1 MKVFWSSSFIFKILN
16 DPSVFEQ
23 ESRLVMREKNYSWFQ
38 PLYENC
44 HVNID
49 NFFLTLQH
57 LLNYG
62 LIFLR
67 KEVIGITQYQGN
79 NREKFYES
87 DGFNY
92 AIRNKGSPM

>member
-1 MKVFWSSSFIFKILN
+1 
-16 DPSVFEQ
+16 
-23 ESRLVMREKNYSWFQ
+23 MREKNYSWFQ

-49 NFFLTLQH
+49 IFFFGTLQH

-79 NREKFYES
+79 NRENFYES